1 LRFFYVLSQVLGL
14 PQLDELLF
22 AAKELSS
29 QIAAL
34 SLFLSQGAS
43 SCNAE
48 PFDDTAGNN
57 SRVEDSNRESVHDP
71 GKQQDRLKRAVAPIL
86 PDPRLIRRIIRQR
99 QQRERFFNNELFADP
114 VWDMLLDLA
123 AAASEYRRV
132 SVTSLCI
139 ASRVPPSTA
148 LRWIGLMTDQGLL
161 LRIEDPLDRRRVFV
175 SLSNEAKIAMAR
187 YFESLGSDA
196 KILI

>member
-1 LRFFYVLSQVLGL
+1 MLETTQVSELITTAKKLSCQISALVL
-14 PQLDELLF
+14 
-22 AAKELSS
+22 ASS
-29 QIAAL
+29 QGEIICGTTPVDSSAANKF
-34 SLFLSQGAS
+34 SVENSNCEGV
-43 SCNAE
+43 
-48 PFDDTAGNN
+48 DDPAN
-57 SRVEDSNRESVHDP
+57 
-71 GKQQDRLKRAVAPIL
+71 QLKRAVAPIL

-123 AAASEYRRV
+123 AAAAEYHRV

-148 LRWIGLMTDQGLL
+148 LRWIGLMADQGLL

-175 SLSNEAKIAMAR
+175 SLSNDAKIAMAR